1 MAEGKNKIIFYRDWV
16 EQFRDLSDEEAGR
29 LIKHIM
35 LYVNDENP
43 TSPDRLTELLFKPFK
58 AQLKRDLEKWESKS
72 QQASDAA
79 KKRWDSESMR
89 THADASKTMRDDAD
103 KDKVI
108 IDKVIIDI
116 NIPTREEFIKYC
128 LSKKNDVDPV
138 HAGLKYDAWVENGWK
153 DGNGKAVKNWKSK
166 LINTIPHLNTKSNA
180 TRYNPRAELM
190 K

>member
-16 EQFRDLSDEEAGR
+16 DQFRDLTDDEAGR

-43 TSPDRLTELLFKPFK
+43 TPPDRLTELLFKPFK
-58 AQLKRDLEKWESKS
+58 AQLKRDLDKWEAKS
-72 QQASDAA
+72 QQASEAA
-79 KKRWDSESMR
+79 KKRWKVDGMR
-89 THADASKTMRDDAD
+89 THADASKTMRKNAD

-116 NIPTREEFIKYC
+116 NIPSREEFVEYC
-128 LSKKNDVDPV
+128 LSKKQDVDPV

-153 DGNGKAVKNWKSK
+153 DGNGKPVKNWKSK
-166 LINTIPHLNTKSNA
+166 LINTIPHLNTTKA
-180 TRYNPRAELM
+180 RRENPRAELM

>member
-16 EQFRDLSDEEAGR
+16 DQFRDLTDEEAGR

-35 LYVNDENP
+35 SYVNDENP
-43 TSPDRLTELLFKPFK
+43 TPPDRLTELLFKPFK

-72 QQASDAA
+72 QQASEAA

-89 THADASKTMRDDAD
+89 THADASKTMRKNAD

-116 NIPTREEFIKYC
+116 NIPTREEFVQYC

-153 DGNGKAVKNWKSK
+153 DGNGNPVKNWKSK
-166 LINTIPHLNTKSNA
+166 LINTIPHLNTTKA
-180 TRYNPRAELM
+180 RRENPRAELM